1 MSRDRSPGIPRS
13 DQLPFV
19 MPRPAIIPAGSW
31 PRRMR
36 AELAAGYC
44 GEPTV
49 EAFLKRVGNEY
60 PQPRMTQ
67 GRRRLWLRDD
77 LDQAILPSDLQ
88 RVRDV
93 AEDL

>member
-1 MSRDRSPGIPRS
+1 MSRPVVIP
-13 DQLPFV
+13 L
-19 MPRPAIIPAGSW
+19 GSW

-44 GEPTV
+44 GEASV
-49 EAFLKRVGNEY
+49 EAFIARVGKEY
-60 PQPRMTQ
+60 PHPRVHD

-77 LDQAILPSDLQ
+77 LDRAIVPPDLSD
-88 RVRDV
+88 RDV